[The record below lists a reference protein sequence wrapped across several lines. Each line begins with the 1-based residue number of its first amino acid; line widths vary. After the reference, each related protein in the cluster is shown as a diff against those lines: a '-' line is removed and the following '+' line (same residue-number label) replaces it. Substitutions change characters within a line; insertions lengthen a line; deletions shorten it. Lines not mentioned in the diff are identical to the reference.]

1 VEEATTAQLQSVVDQ
16 IQRRGAADPT
26 VDQGPTTGPGTVV
39 VLHGDDADGRR
50 STASSLADAL
60 HLELHRVD
68 ADRIISR
75 WLGETERNLRRVF
88 DEMQGSEAVLFFD
101 EADALFDRGGDIPK
115 RGPRDP
121 RRDAVAAWIA
131 HLRAHRGVVVVG
143 MGAAAASVD
152 AVFGRLPAVVRVDL
166 GPSPDPDE
174 D

>member
-1 VEEATTAQLQSVVDQ
+1 VDEGTSAQLRSVVDQ
-16 IQRRGAADPT
+16 IQRRGAPAPGSD
-26 VDQGPTTGPGTVV
+26 DGPSTNHGTVV
-39 VLHGDDADGRR
+39 VVHGDDADGRR
-50 STASSLADAL
+50 STASTLADAL

-88 DEMQGSEAVLFFD
+88 DESAGSKAVLYFD
-101 EADALFDRGGDIPK
+101 EADALFDRGGDAPK

-166 GPSPDPDE
+166 GPSPEPE
-174 D
+174 DD

>member
-1 VEEATTAQLQSVVDQ
+1 VDEGTSAQLRSVVDQ
-16 IQRRGAADPT
+16 IQQRGAPNPNGDP
-26 VDQGPTTGPGTVV
+26 GATTGQGTVV

-50 STASSLADAL
+50 STASTLADAL

-88 DEMQGSEAVLFFD
+88 DETEGTKAVLYFD

-143 MGAAAASVD
+143 MGAAPASVD
-152 AVFGRLPAVVRVDL
+152 AVFGRLPTVVRLDL
-166 GPSPDPDE
+166 GPSPEPEDE
-174 D
+174 